1 MSDSNVPSRHNS
13 SLRGKAPQ
21 IIIVTVIVV
30 IALFVLLNTLEDV
43 LIEGNSFSGTQLG
56 MFWNILVD
64 FASNIT
70 ITVQSWGYVGL
81 FIFMILESSSLPIPS
96 EVILPFAGY
105 LVSQGLLNF
114 WLVILV
120 STLAGISGSL
130 IDYYI
135 GLKGASF
142 LAKRKTIQKLLYDQ
156 GRMETAERW
165 FRKNGAS
172 MVFVSRLIPVFR
184 TLVSFPAGAVKM
196 PLSKFIAYT
205 TAGCLIWNTVLVS
218 VGVYVGANWREVTG
232 VVHYLIIIVAIVT
245 ILIAALWLAR
255 RRKNSNDETCNR
267 VRMEVE
273 QPKIKCMEVSTE
285 SY

>member
-21 IIIVTVIVV
+21 IIVVTVIVV

-64 FASNIT
+64 FAGNIT
-70 ITVQSWGYVGL
+70 ITVQSWGYVGV

-114 WLVILV
+114 WLVITV
-120 STLAGISGSL
+120 STLAGILGSL

-142 LAKRKTIQKLLYDQ
+142 FAKRKTIQKLLYDQ
-156 GRMETAERW
+156 GRMKTAERW

-184 TLVSFPAGAVKM
+184 TLISFPAGAVKM
-196 PLSKFIAYT
+196 ALSRFIAYT
-205 TAGCLIWNTVLVS
+205 TVGCLIWNTVLVS

-255 RRKNSNDETCNR
+255 RRKKLKRRNL
-267 VRMEVE
+267 
-273 QPKIKCMEVSTE
+273 
-285 SY
+285 